1 MDINSQLFTRIRTRL
16 FLSLVILLFL
26 ILIGTAGYAFLEDL
40 SIVDALYMT
49 VITIS
54 TVGFGEIKPF
64 SETGR
69 IFTIFLIIG
78 GGGLAAFVISATFD
92 FITSG
97 QWQEYWQQ
105 RRRLNVIKTLSQHV
119 IVCGFGRVGRHVS
132 DELKAEGI
140 PFVVVDPDPDRVQHA
155 ENRGYLT
162 LKGNAA
168 REDILTLA
176 GIHKAR
182 GMVVAVNSD
191 AENVFIVLT
200 ARSLNESIYIV
211 SRANYEDSEPKLLRA
226 GANRT
231 IEPYLIGGKRMV
243 TMLMRPSVA
252 DFLDEVAHAGGLEL
266 VLEQI
271 KILPGSFLDGKKI
284 AESGISANF
293 GVTVLACRAASGK
306 FLTPPGPNTL
316 LVGDLSIIV
325 LGTREQLKKLMQAAQ
340 NA

>member
-1 MDINSQLFTRIRTRL
+1 MDINSQLFTRIRKRL
-16 FLSLVILLFL
+16 FLSLMILSVL
-26 ILIGTAGYAFLEDL
+26 ILIGTGGYTFLENL
-40 SIVDALYMT
+40 SVVDALYMT
-49 VITIS
+49 IITIS
-54 TVGFGEIKPF
+54 TVGFGEVKPL

-69 IFTIFLIIG
+69 VFTIFLIIG
-78 GGGLAAFVISATFD
+78 GGGLAAFAISATFD
-92 FITSG
+92 FIASG
-97 QWQEYWQQ
+97 QWQEYRQQ
-105 RRRLNVIKTLSQHV
+105 RRRLNVINTLSQHV

-140 PFVVVDPDPDRVQHA
+140 PFVVIDPDPERVEHA
-155 ENRGYLT
+155 EKHGYLT

-168 REDILTLA
+168 REDVLTLA
-176 GIHKAR
+176 GIDKAR

-252 DFLDEVAHAGGLEL
+252 DFLDEVAHAGGMEL

-271 KILPGSFLDGKKI
+271 KILSGSFLDGKTI
-284 AESGISANF
+284 VESGIGANF
-293 GVTVLACRAASGK
+293 GVTVLACRSALEK
-306 FLTPPGPNTL
+306 FHTPPGPNTL

-325 LGTREQLKKLMQAAQ
+325 LGTREQLKKLMEAAQ